1 MAIQDSHGVRFH
13 DIRGDKSGQSLLE
26 MLKQSLNPSDES
38 PRTFP
43 TLLLYDGIEVLT
55 VEDDC

>member
-1 MAIQDSHGVRFH
+1 MGSYDRARVPIF

-26 MLKQSLNPSDES
+26 TLRRSLNPSNGE

-43 TLLLYDGIEVLT
+43 TLLLYDGTEVL
-55 VEDDC
+55 VV